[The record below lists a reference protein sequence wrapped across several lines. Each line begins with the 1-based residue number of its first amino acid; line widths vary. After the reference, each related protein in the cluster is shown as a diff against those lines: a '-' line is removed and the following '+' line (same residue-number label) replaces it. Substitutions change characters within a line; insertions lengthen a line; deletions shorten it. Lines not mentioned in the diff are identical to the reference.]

1 MATDILIRCPSSP
14 LAKAFP
20 RNVQQD
26 RYRDIFLLA
35 TQPPG
40 DGVIQTNINGSFTA
54 QRIYLMPY
62 CEGEPGSIFFMRL
75 YGWRSITAKTG
86 GSDNTVWVYFL
97 LAEFVCVS
105 GAIAGPVL
113 NQTAAPGPA
122 GFGLPIG
129 PTENMCQSIS
139 MLSGV
144 LGLTGFINSMPPG
157 SIMPACAGVELCGAQ
172 LVSFDFEQA
181 PSGGLGSTLAA
192 NCLWS
197 ML

>member
-1 MATDILIRCPSSP
+1 MAADILTRCPSSP

-35 TQPPG
+35 TQPAG

-54 QRIYLMPY
+54 NRIYLMPY

-75 YGWRSITAKTG
+75 YGWRSIGEVVA
-86 GSDNTVWVYFL
+86 GSTNTVWVYFL

-105 GAIAGPVL
+105 GMIAGPVL

-129 PTENMCQSIS
+129 PTENMCQSIQ
-139 MLSGV
+139 MIAGV
-144 LGLTGFINSMPPG
+144 LGLTGFVNSMPLG
-157 SIMPACAGVELCGAQ
+157 SIMPATAAVELQGAQ
-172 LVSFDFEQA
+172 IVSFDFAQM
-181 PSGGLGSTLAA
+181 PSGGLGSQLAA
-192 NCLWS
+192 NCFWS